1 MLFRSVEGLAGF
13 EKMSREQ
20 LVDKIMA
27 VAGGAV
33 HDINGV
39 DDFAILVFDG
49 MTERGVVQFEHRKR
63 RFPAFEREVFDFVI
77 NFGGVGQVEGSGCG
91 SLRLQGRAGQE
102 EGERKPAAERQQEG
116 KAVRLF
122 HVPG

>member
-1 MLFRSVEGLAGF
+1 
-13 EKMSREQ
+13 MSREQ
-20 LVDKIMA
+20 LVDKVMA

-49 MTERGVVQFEHRKR
+49 VTERGIVQSEHRKR
-63 RFPAFEREVFDFVI
+63 RFAAFEREVFDFIVD
-77 NFGGVGQVEGSGCG
+77 FGGVGQVEGGGCG
-91 SLRLQGRAGQE
+91 SLRPGGRAGQE
-102 EGERKPAAERQQEG
+102 EGEGKQAAGCQQEG

-122 HVPG
+122 HARFRLLG